1 MVVEIGS
8 CWHKRNLPSFEMMV
22 RIGKRFHVASCAECP
37 CNLTKQCMRNFMTNM
52 VIPILR
58 ADPLRIDESRRHLE
72 VVIGSG

>member
-1 MVVEIGS
+1 
-8 CWHKRNLPSFEMMV
+8 
-22 RIGKRFHVASCAECP
+22 
-37 CNLTKQCMRNFMTNM
+37 MRNFMTNM